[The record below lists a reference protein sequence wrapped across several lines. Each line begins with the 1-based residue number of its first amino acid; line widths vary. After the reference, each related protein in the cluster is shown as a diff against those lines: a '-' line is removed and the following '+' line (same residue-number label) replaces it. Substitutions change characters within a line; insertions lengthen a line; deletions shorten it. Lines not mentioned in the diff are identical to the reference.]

1 MSNLNNYHNEINN
14 ANNFLNQIIYD
25 IVQKSK
31 ATLDCLQYNNV
42 TIEDTVQTE
51 PLQPVD
57 RTFALS
63 KDRKHQCNE
72 CKKSFYSRP
81 HLRTHLKLMHQDERP
96 FPCELCGASF
106 KIKSSLKSHMK
117 SHSTDK
123 PWKCDQ
129 CGTCFK
135 QKTTLDAHMSSHSD
149 EKQFECEYCH
159 LKFFQKPSLLSHMNI
174 HQKPNRFKCTF
185 ENCDKVFN
193 FKHHLKS
200 HVKIHTGWNFWL
212 FFIITGKA

>member
-31 ATLDCLQYNNV
+31 ATLDFLQCNNV
-42 TIEDTVQTE
+42 TIEDTAHTE
-51 PLQPVD
+51 PIKTVD
-57 RTFALS
+57 KTFTMS

-72 CKKSFYSRP
+72 CKKSFYSRVQ
-81 HLRTHLKLMHQDERP
+81 LVNHLKLHRDERP
-96 FPCELCGASF
+96 FPCELCSASF
-106 KIKSSLKSHMK
+106 KFKAKLKSHMIT
-117 SHSTDK
+117 HSTDK

-129 CGTCFK
+129 CETCFK
-135 QKTTLDAHMSSHSD
+135 HKENLDAHMPSHSG

-159 LKFFQKPSLLSHMNI
+159 TKFFQRASLKSHLNI

-185 ENCDKVFN
+185 ENCAKVFN
-193 FKHHLKS
+193 FKHHLMS
-200 HVKIHTGWNFWL
+200 HIRTHTGWNFLL
-212 FFIITGKA
+212 FYTI